1 MIGIGILILLACLA
15 VAFIALRPRRD
26 GNPWRDGWL
35 DHLKSE
41 APELLPKR
49 TGRKL

>member
-1 MIGIGILILLACLA
+1 MIGTGIFILLVCVGLC
-15 VAFIALRPRRD
+15 FIALRKPQ

-41 APELLPKR
+41 APERSR
-49 TGRKL
+49 TPRKL